1 MKTLTPTLLAAQKK
15 PDRLP
20 YVEAKVYDLEQGI
33 KRLSW
38 TRLYTGSE
46 PDNHHGIAF
55 DSQGSIHRI
64 RAETLPLN
72 WLASTA
78 YALELLLN
86 PQPTMGINMNALP
99 QEHQEQQS
107 QPGPL
112 LMEIL

>member
-1 MKTLTPTLLAAQKK
+1 MKTLSSTLLAAQKK

-20 YVEAKVYDLEQGI
+20 YVEAKVYDFDQGI

-64 RAETLPLN
+64 RAETLPSN

-78 YALELLLN
+78 YALGALVK
-86 PQPTMGINMNALP
+86 PTTYNGHKYECTTAGTSGTTEP
-99 QEHQEQQS
+99 TW
-107 QPGPL
+107 PTT
-112 LMEIL
+112 

>member
-1 MKTLTPTLLAAQKK
+1 MKTLSSTLLAAQKK

-20 YVEAKVYDLEQGI
+20 YVEAKVYDFDQGI

-55 DSQGSIHRI
+55 DDQGSMHRI
-64 RAETLPLN
+64 RAETLPSN

-78 YALELLLN
+78 YALGALVK
-86 PQPTMGINMNALP
+86 PTTYNGHKYECTTAGTSGTTEP
-99 QEHQEQQS
+99 TW
-107 QPGPL
+107 PTT
-112 LMEIL
+112 